1 MPERQAL
8 NGAVPHFV
16 QVRKGQSLLRNLQLS
31 FDCPQVALKQAI
43 GDNRQARPDPPR
55 NFMTPSCCIAAS

>member
-16 QVRKGQSLLRNLQLS
+16 QVRKGQSLLRNLQLG
-31 FDCPQVALKQAI
+31 FGPAQMPRK
-43 GDNRQARPDPPR
+43 RP
-55 NFMTPSCCIAAS
+55 FAASR

>member
-16 QVRKGQSLLRNLQLS
+16 QVRKAQSQLRNLQSL
-31 FDCPQVALKQAI
+31 F
-43 GDNRQARPDPPR
+43 NREQGV
-55 NFMTPSCCIAAS
+55 

>member
-16 QVRKGQSLLRNLQLS
+16 QVRKDHFMLRNLQVPFS
-31 FDCPQVALKQAI
+31 FTQGQ
-43 GDNRQARPDPPR
+43 R
-55 NFMTPSCCIAAS
+55 NFVINPPVLGRKGM